1 MRAYTTFIPAGARL
15 QAAARR
21 TAGAAGL
28 AALSLIASCTTATEV
43 LEVKD
48 PDIVNPTDVQSVAG
62 ANAVRLG
69 ALAAVVLMASGCNP
83 TVKVEAPDKPIEIN
97 LNVRIEQE
105 VRVKIDRELDQVF
118 DKNPELFGLPKEKKL

>member
-1 MRAYTTFIPAGARL
+1 MSERKTLRP
-15 QAAARR
+15 
-21 TAGAAGL
+21 
-28 AALSLIASCTTATEV
+28 
-43 LEVKD
+43 
-48 PDIVNPTDVQSVAG
+48 
-62 ANAVRLG
+62 VRLG

-118 DKNPELFGLPKEKKL
+118 DKNPELFGLPKEKKP